1 VVDVVDDFVVN
12 GHDVGHVLVDDMLV
26 DDVVDGQVLGI
37 VVEVI
42 VIVDNDSLMSVNV
55 LDNSEWVE
63 LDLVGDLV
71 LAADKDTVVEDLDE
85 VLHVLLN
92 LDLIPVNTDASVGD
106 GESLLLVGSLDL
118 DLHDSLL
125 EESAVEVEVSCTV
138 LQSVGLVSGV
148 GVVLVVVQVESGV
161 DGILMDGQA
170 IWLDVVRES
179 KVVARAVVIM
189 SLTLLRSWVSNELIS
204 ITGQKASESFTVVL
218 LAAGLVELLMEGL
231 ITSLAVRD
239 GGGVIG
245 ILVVSEGVVLV
256 VTWVV
261 NVVTL
266 SHVVLGVDGVLV
278 GIVASGVMVAV
289 VLLLSLASVLL
300 WLAEDGLEGHAV
312 GGELVAGGLDLEGK
326 DASS

>member
-1 VVDVVDDFVVN
+1 
-12 GHDVGHVLVDDMLV
+12 
-26 DDVVDGQVLGI
+26 
-37 VVEVI
+37 
-42 VIVDNDSLMSVNV
+42 MSR
-55 LDNSEWVE
+55 
-63 LDLVGDLV
+63 
-71 LAADKDTVVEDLDE
+71 
-85 VLHVLLN
+85 
-92 LDLIPVNTDASVGD
+92 
-106 GESLLLVGSLDL
+106 
-118 DLHDSLL
+118 
-125 EESAVEVEVSCTV
+125 TV
-138 LQSVGLVSGV
+138 LQSVGLVGGV

-170 IWLDVVRES
+170 IWFDVVRES

-189 SLTLLRSWVSNELIS
+189 SLTLLRSWASNELIS
-204 ITGQKASESFTVVL
+204 ITGQKASESFAVVL

-231 ITSLAVRD
+231 ITGMAVRD

-278 GIVASGVMVAV
+278 GVVASGVMVAV

-312 GGELVAGGLDLEGK
+312 GGELVAGGLNLEGE

>member
-1 VVDVVDDFVVN
+1 
-12 GHDVGHVLVDDMLV
+12 
-26 DDVVDGQVLGI
+26 
-37 VVEVI
+37 
-42 VIVDNDSLMSVNV
+42 MSR
-55 LDNSEWVE
+55 
-63 LDLVGDLV
+63 
-71 LAADKDTVVEDLDE
+71 
-85 VLHVLLN
+85 
-92 LDLIPVNTDASVGD
+92 
-106 GESLLLVGSLDL
+106 
-118 DLHDSLL
+118 
-125 EESAVEVEVSCTV
+125 TV
-138 LQSVGLVSGV
+138 LQSVGLVGGV
-148 GVVLVVVQVESGV
+148 GVVLVVVQVESSV

-179 KVVARAVVIM
+179 KVVARTVVIM

-204 ITGQKASESFTVVL
+204 ITGQKASESFAVVL

-278 GIVASGVMVAV
+278 GIVASGVMVTV

>member
-1 VVDVVDDFVVN
+1 
-12 GHDVGHVLVDDMLV
+12 
-26 DDVVDGQVLGI
+26 
-37 VVEVI
+37 
-42 VIVDNDSLMSVNV
+42 
-55 LDNSEWVE
+55 
-63 LDLVGDLV
+63 
-71 LAADKDTVVEDLDE
+71 
-85 VLHVLLN
+85 
-92 LDLIPVNTDASVGD
+92 
-106 GESLLLVGSLDL
+106 
-118 DLHDSLL
+118 
-125 EESAVEVEVSCTV
+125 
-138 LQSVGLVSGV
+138 
-148 GVVLVVVQVESGV
+148 
-161 DGILMDGQA
+161 MDGQA

-179 KVVARAVVIM
+179 KVVARTVVIM

-204 ITGQKASESFTVVL
+204 ITGQKASESFAVVL

-278 GIVASGVMVAV
+278 GIVASGVMMAV